1 MSAAQRAGAAY
12 FLAVFI
18 VAFAVGAFRV
28 SVVAP
33 RYGAVTAVSLEAP
46 LILAVSWFAS
56 RWACARFT
64 VSRSMV
70 PRLAMGA
77 VAFALL
83 MAAELALSVIAFGR
97 PVDAYLESFMTP
109 EGLIGLGSQVIFGV
123 IPAMQALRTTRAG
136 E

>member
-1 MSAAQRAGAAY
+1 MTAARAGTAY
-12 FLAVFI
+12 FLVVFI

-28 SVVAP
+28 TVVAP
-33 RYGAVTAVSLEAP
+33 RLGAVVAVSLEAP
-46 LILAVSWFAS
+46 LILVVSWFVS
-56 RWACARFT
+56 RWACARFA

-70 PRLAMGA
+70 RRLAMGA

-97 PVDAYLESFMTP
+97 PVDVYLASFMTP
-109 EGLIGLGSQVIFGV
+109 EGLIGFTSQVVFAV
-123 IPAMQALRTTRAG
+123 IPAMQAVRTARGG